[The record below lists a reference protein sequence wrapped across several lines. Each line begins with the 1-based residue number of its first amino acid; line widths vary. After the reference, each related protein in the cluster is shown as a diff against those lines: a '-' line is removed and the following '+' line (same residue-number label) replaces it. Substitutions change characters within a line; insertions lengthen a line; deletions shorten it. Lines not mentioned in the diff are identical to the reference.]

1 MKKILLSL
9 SILTLGITVAS
20 AQCTPNPNLTSG
32 IDPDTASNLP
42 VAYTG
47 QAYDEV
53 ITFRVPTDTN
63 INGTQITVAFARLN
77 SITGLPNNFAYNCTP
92 SSCDFPGGQNSC
104 VRLYSTSNPTVPQI
118 GAYQLNI
125 TATPYVLVFGVPV
138 QSPTGASSYDGYVL
152 VIADG
157 ATQSVER
164 INAETFKTLIA
175 IPNPTNGNTRIQFA
189 MGYSSDVTFTVTNLL
204 GKVVNTQKIAGNRG
218 VNEVNFD
225 ATNVPNG
232 VYLYTITDGKNV
244 ISKKLVVNK

>member
-1 MKKILLSL
+1 MKKLLLTCSIFSL
-9 SILTLGITVAS
+9 GMFAAS

-42 VAYTG
+42 ISYTG
-47 QAYDEV
+47 QSYDEV
-53 ITFRVPTDTN
+53 ITFKVPQDTN
-63 INGTQITVAFARLN
+63 FNGSQITILFVRLDE
-77 SITGLPNNFAYNCTP
+77 ITGLPANYTYNCTP
-92 SSCDFPGGQNSC
+92 TSCDFPGGQSSC
-104 VRLYSTSNPTVPQI
+104 VRLYSTSNPTVSQI
-118 GAYQLNI
+118 GAYQLDI
-125 TATPYVLVFGVPV
+125 TASPYISLFGTPVSAG
-138 QSPTGASSYDGYVL
+138 SSSYDGYVL

-157 ATQSVER
+157 ATSNVER
-164 INAETFKTLIA
+164 INAETFKTLMA

-189 MGYSSDVTFTVTNLL
+189 MGYASDVTFTVTNLL
-204 GKVVNTQKIAGNRG
+204 GKVVTTQKLAGNRG